1 MNTDPRSLLNFFAA
15 QNAEIDVVWF
25 IVHFLL
31 AALLSYLLSKVYVY
45 FGNALSNREMFGRN
59 FMILS
64 MTTMLIIT
72 IVKSSVALSL
82 GLVGALSIIRFRAAI
97 KEPEELSYLF
107 FAIAIGLG
115 MGSQQ
120 ALITGVAFLVVVA
133 ILALRHFTR
142 SGETKPNLYLTL
154 SGKKSEEDC
163 IPEITKVL
171 AQEARDFRL
180 RRIDESKE
188 LFEISF
194 QIQFKDIEHIQS
206 CRTAL
211 AKIHPEIKISLIDD
225 RGIGG

>member
-1 MNTDPRSLLNFFAA
+1 L
-15 QNAEIDVVWF
+15 WF
-25 IVHFLL
+25 VIHFLL
-31 AALLSYLLSKVYVY
+31 TALLSFLLAKAYVK
-45 FGNALSNREMFGRN
+45 FGNTLSNRVMFGKN

-120 ALITGVAFLVVVA
+120 AVITLVAFAVIAL
-133 ILALRHFTR
+133 ILWLRNMTR
-142 SGETKPNLYLTL
+142 SDKVIPNLYLTIM
-154 SGKKSEEDC
+154 GDISEGQDMMGS
-163 IPEITKVL
+163 INQIL
-171 AQEARDFRL
+171 ASQGSDFRL
-180 RRIDESKE
+180 KRLDEKKDS
-188 LFEISF
+188 FEFSY
-194 QIQFKDIEHIQS
+194 QIQFPDIASIQA
-206 CRTAL
+206 CRQAL
-211 AKIHPEIKISLIDD
+211 RALDPDLKISLIDD

>member
-1 MNTDPRSLLNFFAA
+1 MDSKSLLNFFAA
-15 QNAEIDVVWF
+15 QNAEIDILWF
-25 IVHFLL
+25 VIHFLL
-31 AALLSYLLSKVYVY
+31 TALLSFLLAKAYVK
-45 FGNALSNREMFGRN
+45 FGNTLSNRVMFGKN

-120 ALITGVAFLVVVA
+120 AVITLVAFAVIAL
-133 ILALRHFTR
+133 ILWLRNMTR
-142 SGETKPNLYLTL
+142 SDKVIPNLYLTIM
-154 SGKKSEEDC
+154 GDISEGQDMMGS
-163 IPEITKVL
+163 INQIL
-171 AQEARDFRL
+171 ASQGSDFRL
-180 RRIDESKE
+180 KRLDEKKDS
-188 LFEISF
+188 FEFSY
-194 QIQFKDIEHIQS
+194 QIQFPDIASIQA
-206 CRTAL
+206 CRQAL
-211 AKIHPEIKISLIDD
+211 RALDPDLKISLIDD

>member
-1 MNTDPRSLLNFFAA
+1 MDSKSLLNFFAA
-15 QNAEIDVVWF
+15 QNAEIDILWF
-25 IVHFLL
+25 VIHFLL
-31 AALLSYLLSKVYVY
+31 TALLSFLLAKAYVK
-45 FGNALSNREMFGRN
+45 FGNTLSNRVMFGKN

-120 ALITGVAFLVVVA
+120 AVITLVAFAVIAL
-133 ILALRHFTR
+133 ILWLRNMTR
-142 SGETKPNLYLTL
+142 SDKVIPNLYLTIMGDI
-154 SGKKSEEDC
+154 SGGQDMMGS
-163 IPEITKVL
+163 INQIL
-171 AQEARDFRL
+171 ASQGSDFRL
-180 RRIDESKE
+180 KRLDEKKDS
-188 LFEISF
+188 FEFSY
-194 QIQFKDIEHIQS
+194 QIQFPDIASIQA
-206 CRTAL
+206 CRQAL
-211 AKIHPEIKISLIDD
+211 RALDPDLKISLIDD

>member
-1 MNTDPRSLLNFFAA
+1 MDSKSLLNFFAA
-15 QNAEIDVVWF
+15 QNAEIDILWF
-25 IVHFLL
+25 VIHFLL
-31 AALLSYLLSKVYVY
+31 TALLSFLLAKAYVK
-45 FGNALSNREMFGRN
+45 FGNTLSNRVMFGKN

-120 ALITGVAFLVVVA
+120 AVITLVAFAVIAL
-133 ILALRHFTR
+133 ILWLRNMTR
-142 SGETKPNLYLTL
+142 SDKVIPNLYLTIM
-154 SGKKSEEDC
+154 GDISEGEDMMGS
-163 IPEITKVL
+163 INQVL
-171 AQEARDFRL
+171 ASQGSDFRL
-180 RRIDESKE
+180 KRLDEKKDS
-188 LFEISF
+188 FEFSY
-194 QIQFKDIEHIQS
+194 QIQFPDIASIQA
-206 CRTAL
+206 CRQAL
-211 AKIHPEIKISLIDD
+211 RALDPDLKISLIDD

>member
-1 MNTDPRSLLNFFAA
+1 MDSKSLLNFFAA
-15 QNAEIDVVWF
+15 QNAEIDILWF
-25 IVHFLL
+25 VIHFLL
-31 AALLSYLLSKVYVY
+31 TALLSFLLAKAYVK
-45 FGNALSNREMFGRN
+45 FGNTLSNRVMFGKN

-120 ALITGVAFLVVVA
+120 AVITLVAFAVIAL
-133 ILALRHFTR
+133 ILWLRNMTR
-142 SGETKPNLYLTL
+142 SDKVIPNLYLTIM
-154 SGKKSEEDC
+154 GDISEGQDMMES
-163 IPEITKVL
+163 INQIL
-171 AQEARDFRL
+171 ASQGSDFRL
-180 RRIDESKE
+180 KRLDEKKDS
-188 LFEISF
+188 FEFSY
-194 QIQFKDIEHIQS
+194 QIQFPDIASIQA
-206 CRTAL
+206 CRQAL
-211 AKIHPEIKISLIDD
+211 RALDPDLKISLIDD

>member
-1 MNTDPRSLLNFFAA
+1 MDSKSLLNFFAA
-15 QNAEIDVVWF
+15 QNAEIDILWF
-25 IVHFLL
+25 VIHFLL
-31 AALLSYLLSKVYVY
+31 TALLSFLLAKAYVK
-45 FGNALSNREMFGRN
+45 FGNTLSNRIMFGKN

-120 ALITGVAFLVVVA
+120 AVITLVAFAVIAL
-133 ILALRHFTR
+133 ILWLRNMTR
-142 SGETKPNLYLTL
+142 SDKVIPNLYLTIM
-154 SGKKSEEDC
+154 GDISEGQDMMGS
-163 IPEITKVL
+163 INQVL
-171 AQEARDFRL
+171 ASQGSDFRL
-180 RRIDESKE
+180 KRLDEKKDS
-188 LFEISF
+188 FEFSY
-194 QIQFKDIEHIQS
+194 QIQFPDIASIQA
-206 CRTAL
+206 CRQAL
-211 AKIHPEIKISLIDD
+211 RALDPDLKISLIDD

>member
-1 MNTDPRSLLNFFAA
+1 MDSKSLLNFFAA
-15 QNAEIDVVWF
+15 QNAEIDILWF
-25 IVHFLL
+25 VIHFLL
-31 AALLSYLLSKVYVY
+31 TALLSFLSAKAYVK
-45 FGNALSNREMFGRN
+45 FGNTLSNRIMFGKN

-120 ALITGVAFLVVVA
+120 AVITLVAFAVIAL
-133 ILALRHFTR
+133 ILWLRNMTR
-142 SGETKPNLYLTL
+142 SDKVIPNLYLTIM
-154 SGKKSEEDC
+154 GDISEGQDMMGS
-163 IPEITKVL
+163 INQVL
-171 AQEARDFRL
+171 ASQGSDFRL
-180 RRIDESKE
+180 KRLDEKKDS
-188 LFEISF
+188 FEFSY
-194 QIQFKDIEHIQS
+194 QIQFPDIASIQA
-206 CRTAL
+206 CRQAL
-211 AKIHPEIKISLIDD
+211 RALDPDLKISLIDD

>member
-31 AALLSYLLSKVYVY
+31 AALLSYLLSKVYVH

-142 SGETKPNLYLTL
+142 PGETKPNLYLTL

-163 IPEITKVL
+163 IPQITKVL
-171 AQEARDFRL
+171 AKEARDFRL
-180 RRIDESKE
+180 RRIDETKE
-188 LFEISF
+188 LF
-194 QIQFKDIEHIQS
+194 
-206 CRTAL
+206 T
-211 AKIHPEIKISLIDD
+211 
-225 RGIGG
+225 

>member
-1 MNTDPRSLLNFFAA
+1 MDSKSLLNFFAA
-15 QNAEIDVVWF
+15 QNAEIDILWF
-25 IVHFLL
+25 VIHFLL
-31 AALLSYLLSKVYVY
+31 TALLSFLLAKAYVK
-45 FGNALSNREMFGRN
+45 FGNTLSNRVMFGKN

-120 ALITGVAFLVVVA
+120 AVITLVAFAVIAL
-133 ILALRHFTR
+133 ILWLRNMTR
-142 SGETKPNLYLTL
+142 SDKVIPNLYLTIM
-154 SGKKSEEDC
+154 GDISEGQD
-163 IPEITKVL
+163 IMGSINQVL
-171 AQEARDFRL
+171 ASQGSDFRL
-180 RRIDESKE
+180 KRLDEKKDS
-188 LFEISF
+188 FEFSY
-194 QIQFKDIEHIQS
+194 QIQFPDIASIQA
-206 CRTAL
+206 CRQAL
-211 AKIHPEIKISLIDD
+211 RALDPDLKISLIDD

>member
-1 MNTDPRSLLNFFAA
+1 MDSKSLLNFFAA
-15 QNAEIDVVWF
+15 QNAEIDILWF
-25 IVHFLL
+25 VIHFLL
-31 AALLSYLLSKVYVY
+31 TALLSFLLAKAYVK
-45 FGNALSNREMFGRN
+45 FGNTLSNRVMFGKN

-120 ALITGVAFLVVVA
+120 AVITLVAFAVIAL
-133 ILALRHFTR
+133 ILWLRNMTR
-142 SGETKPNLYLTL
+142 SDKVIPNLYLTIMGDI
-154 SGKKSEEDC
+154 SGGQDMMGS
-163 IPEITKVL
+163 INQIL
-171 AQEARDFRL
+171 ASQVSDFRL
-180 RRIDESKE
+180 KRLDEKKDS
-188 LFEISF
+188 FEFSY
-194 QIQFKDIEHIQS
+194 QIQFPDIASIQA
-206 CRTAL
+206 CRQAL
-211 AKIHPEIKISLIDD
+211 RALDPDLKISLIDD

>member
-1 MNTDPRSLLNFFAA
+1 MNADPKSLLNFFAA

-31 AALLSYLLSKVYVY
+31 AALLSFLLKQVYVH
-45 FGNALSNREMFGRN
+45 FGNALSNRELFGRN

-120 ALITGVAFLVVVA
+120 ALITGVAFLVIVA
-133 ILALRHFTR
+133 ILALRHYTKA
-142 SGETKPNLYLTL
+142 SETKPNLYLTL
-154 SGKKSEEDC
+154 SGNKVEEDC
-163 IPEITKVL
+163 IPEISKVL
-171 AQEARDFRL
+171 AEEASDFRL
-180 RRIDESKE
+180 RRIDETNQLSE
-188 LFEISF
+188 VSF
-194 QIQFKDIEHIQS
+194 QVQFRDIEHIQS

-211 AKIHPEIKISLIDD
+211 NRIHPELKISLIDD

>member
-1 MNTDPRSLLNFFAA
+1 MDSKSLLNFFAA
-15 QNAEIDVVWF
+15 QNAEIDILWF
-25 IVHFLL
+25 VIHFLL
-31 AALLSYLLSKVYVY
+31 TALLSFLLAKAYVK
-45 FGNALSNREMFGRN
+45 FGNTLSNRIMFGKN

-120 ALITGVAFLVVVA
+120 AVITLVAFAVIAL
-133 ILALRHFTR
+133 ILWLRNMTR
-142 SGETKPNLYLTL
+142 SDKVIPNLYLTIM
-154 SGKKSEEDC
+154 GDISEGQDMMGS
-163 IPEITKVL
+163 INQIL
-171 AQEARDFRL
+171 ASQGSDFRL
-180 RRIDESKE
+180 KRLDEKKDS
-188 LFEISF
+188 FEFSY
-194 QIQFKDIEHIQS
+194 QIQFPDIASIQA
-206 CRTAL
+206 CRQAL
-211 AKIHPEIKISLIDD
+211 RALDPDLKISLIDD

>member
-1 MNTDPRSLLNFFAA
+1 MDSKSLLNFFAA
-15 QNAEIDVVWF
+15 QNAEIDILWF
-25 IVHFLL
+25 VIHFLL
-31 AALLSYLLSKVYVY
+31 TALLSFLLAKAYVK
-45 FGNALSNREMFGRN
+45 FGNTLSNRVMFGKN

-120 ALITGVAFLVVVA
+120 AVITLVAFAVIAL
-133 ILALRHFTR
+133 ILWLRNMTR
-142 SGETKPNLYLTL
+142 SDKVIPNLYLTIM
-154 SGKKSEEDC
+154 GDISEGQDMMGS
-163 IPEITKVL
+163 INQVL
-171 AQEARDFRL
+171 ASQGSDFRL
-180 RRIDESKE
+180 KRLDEKKDS
-188 LFEISF
+188 FEFSY
-194 QIQFKDIEHIQS
+194 QIQFPDIASIQA
-206 CRTAL
+206 CRQAL
-211 AKIHPEIKISLIDD
+211 RALDPDLKISLIDD